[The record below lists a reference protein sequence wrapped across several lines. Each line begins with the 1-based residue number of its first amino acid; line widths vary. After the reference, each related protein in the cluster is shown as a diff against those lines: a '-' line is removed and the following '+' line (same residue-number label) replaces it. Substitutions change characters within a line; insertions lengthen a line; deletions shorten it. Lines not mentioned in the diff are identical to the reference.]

1 MVLYIIRRTF
11 GFKKAQDNI
20 SLRQMVDGITTK
32 DGKVLDRGTGLGKA
46 SVARAVSSLEARGV
60 IVRSKRKSADRGDE
74 ATTYALKLRGAG
86 MGVSQ
91 NETPAPQAKVEG
103 PVSQN
108 ETPPSLILGHPRV
121 SKRDPQG
128 TELHGTENTVT
139 VNGGMKARGARDA
152 DRTDLRRL
160 PDLGEDRDATQA
172 LADEI
177 LEALGDAHS
186 QAFYYLVAAKVPEA
200 VVRRTLSEIRHDG
213 AREPARV
220 FAHRMKAYA
229 AEALH
234 GRAWA
239 SEGEGAGNAREGGG
253 VSPGAGPAWPPE
265 RTESPRRA
273 FSIKTGPMLY
283 RRAFR
288 ASWGILVRQAGFAR
302 RPACLRT
309 LAQYNEWFLPSLSCP
324 RADTTHARGARDNG
338 GSR

>member
-1 MVLYIIRRTF
+1 MSEPARQFEGFYVPHSTQVPDTLFDEIMAELSGAELKVVLYIIRRTF

-20 SLRQMVDGITTK
+20 SLRQMVEGITTK

-60 IVRSKRKSADRGDE
+60 IVRNKRKSAERGDE

-91 NETPAPQAKVEG
+91 NETPAPQAKVAS

-128 TELHGTENTVT
+128 TGLHGTEHTVT
-139 VNGGMKARGARDA
+139 VNGGMEAQGARDA

-160 PDLGEDRDATQA
+160 PDLGEDRAATKA
-172 LADEI
+172 LADVI

-229 AEALH
+229 AEAIQRAQSAEIRAAMTEL
-234 GRAWA
+234 GRAK
-239 SEGEGAGNAREGGG
+239 ARVPGM
-253 VSPGAGPAWPPE
+253 PGAGE
-265 RTESPRRA
+265 
-273 FSIKTGPMLY
+273 
-283 RRAFR
+283 
-288 ASWGILVRQAGFAR
+288 
-302 RPACLRT
+302 
-309 LAQYNEWFLPSLSCP
+309 
-324 RADTTHARGARDNG
+324 
-338 GSR
+338 

>member
-1 MVLYIIRRTF
+1 MSEPRGQFEGFYVPHSTQVPDTLFDELMAELSGAELKVVLYIIRRTF

-229 AEALH
+229 AEALQRAQSAEIRAAMAEL
-234 GRAWA
+234 GRAK
-239 SEGEGAGNAREGGG
+239 ARVREM
-253 VSPGAGPAWPPE
+253 PE
-265 RTESPRRA
+265 R
-273 FSIKTGPMLY
+273 
-283 RRAFR
+283 
-288 ASWGILVRQAGFAR
+288 AG
-302 RPACLRT
+302 
-309 LAQYNEWFLPSLSCP
+309 E
-324 RADTTHARGARDNG
+324 
-338 GSR
+338 